1 MRYRKLCERKKREEV
16 IRWEKE
22 VKEAR
27 TEEQIWK
34 IINRE
39 RKNRKRV
46 NEGIEMKEWEIYFK
60 ELLGRVEWRVV
71 NGAREE
77 FREEEEE
84 EIGRDELR
92 RVIKKLKDR
101 KALGGDGIP
110 NEVWK
115 YGVEEVE
122 E

>member
-1 MRYRKLCERKKREEV
+1 MKLRYRKLCERKKGEKV

-46 NEGIEMKEWEIYFK
+46 NEGIKMKE
-60 ELLGRVEWRVV
+60 
-71 NGAREE
+71 
-77 FREEEEE
+77 
-84 EIGRDELR
+84 
-92 RVIKKLKDR
+92 
-101 KALGGDGIP
+101 
-110 NEVWK
+110 
-115 YGVEEVE
+115 
-122 E
+122 